1 MISQFFHNINKILLQ
16 LSDMIYSSKMR
27 RQKEMLENEE
37 NKMNTENNESEVKN
51 DSNIENTE
59 SKKTTEEMFEESDFV
74 TPPQESE
81 PERSA
86 SSAQETVTAE
96 TAKAENSSSAAQE
109 TGATESTSDSHIKG
123 TEGASQYRY
132 SYIQNHKKQDQV
144 NGDQHN
150 DHQETS
156 KQKRKHKRS
165 MNLYAKVICCAILF
179 GAISGGMIFGS
190 FMIGKNAVK
199 TTASSTTLETNAAKL
214 STSSGSKN
222 GSSSSSGD
230 TYTVAQIAE
239 QCKSSVVAI
248 TNQSVQEVQ
257 TMFGTMQQQ
266 STGSG
271 SGVII
276 GKNDTEL
283 LIATNNHVVSGAE
296 SLTVCFNDDKDAVF
310 DAKIKGTDADNDL
323 AVIAIKL
330 SDISE
335 DVLNSISVATL
346 GDSTQMEVGDQVV
359 AIGNALGFGQ
369 SVTSGV
375 ISALDREVT
384 IDDTTAT
391 LMQTDAAINPGNS
404 GGALFNMKGEV
415 IGINSAKY
423 ASDQVEGMGFAI
435 PMAKAQGIIENL
447 MNQETRDKLTS
458 DYGFLN
464 ITGQDVSSDVAEM
477 YGIPEGVYVSGTTD
491 GGAAAN
497 AGIQKGDIITKLGN
511 TTITS
516 ISQLKEEL
524 QYYKAGETVEITLQR
539 NTDNKGYQEQTVK
552 VTLDNASEQSN
563 TTSQSDSS
571 QSQSGTQTVPGY
583 GSDGSSNGNSSIE
596 DFFNSMR

>member
-1 MISQFFHNINKILLQ
+1 
-16 LSDMIYSSKMR
+16 
-27 RQKEMLENEE
+27 MLENEE

-51 DSNIENTE
+51 NSNIETTESE
-59 SKKTTEEMFEESDFV
+59 SKKATEEMFEESDFV

-81 PERSA
+81 LEQA
-86 SSAQETVTAE
+86 ATSAQETVAE
-96 TAKAENSSSAAQE
+96 ESVKADNASASAQNQE
-109 TGATESTSDSHIKG
+109 TGATETASENHIKG

-132 SYIQNHKKQDQV
+132 SYIQNHQKQDQV
-144 NGDQHN
+144 NGGSQN
-150 DHQETS
+150 KQQETA
-156 KQKRKHKRS
+156 KQKKKHKRS

-179 GAISGGMIFGS
+179 GAISGGMVLGS

-199 TTASSTTLETNAAKL
+199 TTAASTTLETNAAKL
-214 STSSGSKN
+214 NTSSSSK
-222 GSSSSSGD
+222 SSSSSSSDG
-230 TYTVAQIAE
+230 TYTVAEIAK
-239 QCKSSVVAI
+239 QCESSVVAI

-257 TMFGTMQQQ
+257 TMFGTLQKQ

-310 DAKIKGTDADNDL
+310 DAKIKGTDSDNDL
-323 AVIAIKL
+323 AVIAIQL
-330 SDISE
+330 SDIS
-335 DVLNSISVATL
+335 DNVLNSISIATL

-477 YGIPEGVYVSGTTD
+477 YNIPEGVYVSGTTD

-524 QYYKAGETVEITLQR
+524 QYYKAGETVEMTIQR

-563 TTSQSDSS
+563 TTTNQSDSS

-583 GSDGSSNGNSSIE
+583 GSNGSNSNGSSSIE

>member
-1 MISQFFHNINKILLQ
+1 
-16 LSDMIYSSKMR
+16 
-27 RQKEMLENEE
+27 MLENEE

-132 SYIQNHKKQDQV
+132 SYVQNHKKQDQA

-150 DHQETS
+150 DYQETP

-179 GAISGGMIFGS
+179 GAISGGMVLGS

-199 TTASSTTLETNAAKL
+199 TTPTANLETNAAKL
-214 STSSGSKN
+214 STSSGSKS

-435 PMAKAQGIIENL
+435 PMAKAQSIIENL

-477 YGIPEGVYVSGTTD
+477 YSIPEGVYVSGTTD

-563 TTSQSDSS
+563 TTTNQSNSS
-571 QSQSGTQTVPGY
+571 QSQSGSQTVPGY
-583 GSDGSSNGNSSIE
+583 GSDGSSIE

>member
-1 MISQFFHNINKILLQ
+1 
-16 LSDMIYSSKMR
+16 
-27 RQKEMLENEE
+27 MLENEE

-150 DHQETS
+150 DHQETP

-165 MNLYAKVICCAILF
+165 MNVYAKVICCAILF
-179 GAISGGMIFGS
+179 GAISGGMVLGS

-199 TTASSTTLETNAAKL
+199 TTASSTTLETNAVKL

-539 NTDNKGYQEQTVK
+539 NSDNKGYQEQTVK

-563 TTSQSDSS
+563 TTSQRDSS

>member
-1 MISQFFHNINKILLQ
+1 
-16 LSDMIYSSKMR
+16 
-27 RQKEMLENEE
+27 MLENEE

-109 TGATESTSDSHIKG
+109 TGATESTFDSHIKG

-179 GAISGGMIFGS
+179 GAISGGMVLGS

-477 YGIPEGVYVSGTTD
+477 YGIPEGVNVSGTTD

>member
-1 MISQFFHNINKILLQ
+1 
-16 LSDMIYSSKMR
+16 
-27 RQKEMLENEE
+27 MLENEE

-132 SYIQNHKKQDQV
+132 SYIKNHKKQDQA

-150 DHQETS
+150 DYQETP

-179 GAISGGMIFGS
+179 GAISGGMVLGS

-199 TTASSTTLETNAAKL
+199 TTPTANLETNAAKL
-214 STSSGSKN
+214 STSSGSKS

-330 SDISE
+330 SDISD

-423 ASDQVEGMGFAI
+423 ASDEVEGMGFAI
-435 PMAKAQGIIENL
+435 PMAKAQSIIENL

-477 YGIPEGVYVSGTTD
+477 YSIPEGVYVSGTTD

-563 TTSQSDSS
+563 TTTSQSNSS
-571 QSQSGTQTVPGY
+571 QSQSGSQTVPGY
-583 GSDGSSNGNSSIE
+583 GSDGSSNGSSIE

>member
-1 MISQFFHNINKILLQ
+1 
-16 LSDMIYSSKMR
+16 
-27 RQKEMLENEE
+27 MLENEE

-81 PERSA
+81 AEQSA
-86 SSAQETVTAE
+86 SPAQETVTA
-96 TAKAENSSSAAQE
+96 
-109 TGATESTSDSHIKG
+109 ESTSDSHIKG

-132 SYIQNHKKQDQV
+132 SYIQNHKKQDQA

-150 DHQETS
+150 DYQETP

-179 GAISGGMIFGS
+179 GAISGGMVLGS

-199 TTASSTTLETNAAKL
+199 TTPTANLETNAAKL
-214 STSSGSKN
+214 STSSGSKS

-435 PMAKAQGIIENL
+435 PMAKAQSIIENL

-477 YGIPEGVYVSGTTD
+477 YSIPEGVYVSGTTD

-563 TTSQSDSS
+563 TTTSQSNSS
-571 QSQSGTQTVPGY
+571 QSQSGSQTVPGY
-583 GSDGSSNGNSSIE
+583 GSDGSSNGSSIE

>member
-1 MISQFFHNINKILLQ
+1 
-16 LSDMIYSSKMR
+16 
-27 RQKEMLENEE
+27 MLENEE

-132 SYIQNHKKQDQV
+132 SYIQHHKKQDQV

-179 GAISGGMIFGS
+179 GAISGGMVLGS

-477 YGIPEGVYVSGTTD
+477 YGIPEAVYVSGTTD

-571 QSQSGTQTVPGY
+571 QSQFGTQTVPGY

>member
-1 MISQFFHNINKILLQ
+1 
-16 LSDMIYSSKMR
+16 
-27 RQKEMLENEE
+27 MLENEE

-214 STSSGSKN
+214 GTSTGSKN

>member
-1 MISQFFHNINKILLQ
+1 
-16 LSDMIYSSKMR
+16 
-27 RQKEMLENEE
+27 MLENEE

-179 GAISGGMIFGS
+179 GAISGGMVLGS

-491 GGAAAN
+491 GGAVAN

>member
-1 MISQFFHNINKILLQ
+1 
-16 LSDMIYSSKMR
+16 
-27 RQKEMLENEE
+27 MLENEE

-74 TPPQESE
+74 TPPQDSE
-81 PERSA
+81 AEQA
-86 SSAQETVTAE
+86 AFSAQETVKTE
-96 TAKAENSSSAAQE
+96 DGSSAAQR
-109 TGATESTSDSHIKG
+109 TGTIESASDSHIKG

-132 SYIQNHKKQDQV
+132 SYIQNHKKQNQG
-144 NGDQHN
+144 NSNPQNHY
-150 DHQETS
+150 QETP

-165 MNLYAKVICCAILF
+165 MNVYAKVICCAILF

-199 TTASSTTLETNAAKL
+199 TTASSATLETNAAKL
-214 STSSGSKN
+214 STSSGSKSS
-222 GSSSSSGD
+222 SSSSSGD
-230 TYTVAQIAE
+230 TYTVAEIAE
-239 QCKSSVVAI
+239 QCESSVVAI
-248 TNQSVQEVQ
+248 TNQSIQEVQ

-310 DAKIKGTDADNDL
+310 DAKIKGTDSDNDL

-330 SDISE
+330 SDISD
-335 DVLNSISVATL
+335 DVLNSISIATL
-346 GDSTQMEVGDQVV
+346 GDSTQMQVGDQVV

-423 ASDQVEGMGFAI
+423 ASDEVEGMGFAI

-583 GSDGSSNGNSSIE
+583 GSDGSSNGSSSIE

>member
-1 MISQFFHNINKILLQ
+1 
-16 LSDMIYSSKMR
+16 
-27 RQKEMLENEE
+27 MLENEE

-179 GAISGGMIFGS
+179 GAISGGMVLGS

-571 QSQSGTQTVPGY
+571 QPQSGTQTVPGY

>member
-1 MISQFFHNINKILLQ
+1 
-16 LSDMIYSSKMR
+16 
-27 RQKEMLENEE
+27 MLENEE

-132 SYIQNHKKQDQV
+132 SYIQNHKKQDQA

-150 DHQETS
+150 DYQETP

-179 GAISGGMIFGS
+179 GAISGGMVLGS

-199 TTASSTTLETNAAKL
+199 TTPTANLETNAAKL
-214 STSSGSKN
+214 STSSGSKS

-335 DVLNSISVATL
+335 DVLNSISIATL

-477 YGIPEGVYVSGTTD
+477 YSIPEGVYVSGTTD

-563 TTSQSDSS
+563 TTTSQSNSS
-571 QSQSGTQTVPGY
+571 QSQSGSQTVPGY
-583 GSDGSSNGNSSIE
+583 GSDGSSNGSSIE

>member
-1 MISQFFHNINKILLQ
+1 
-16 LSDMIYSSKMR
+16 
-27 RQKEMLENEE
+27 MLENEE

-51 DSNIENTE
+51 NSNIETTESE
-59 SKKTTEEMFEESDFV
+59 SKKATEEMFEESDFV

-81 PERSA
+81 PEQA
-86 SSAQETVTAE
+86 ATSAQETVAE
-96 TAKAENSSSAAQE
+96 ESVKADDASASAQNQE
-109 TGATESTSDSHIKG
+109 TGATETASENHIKG

-132 SYIQNHKKQDQV
+132 SYIQNHQKQDQV
-144 NGDQHN
+144 NGGSQN
-150 DHQETS
+150 KQQETA
-156 KQKRKHKRS
+156 KQKKKHKRS

-179 GAISGGMIFGS
+179 GAISGGMVLGS

-199 TTASSTTLETNAAKL
+199 TTATTNLETNAAKL
-214 STSSGSKN
+214 STSSGSKSS
-222 GSSSSSGD
+222 SSSSSGD

-330 SDISE
+330 SDISD
-335 DVLNSISVATL
+335 DVLNSISIATL
-346 GDSTQMEVGDQVV
+346 GDSTQMQVGDQVV

-423 ASDQVEGMGFAI
+423 ASDEVEGMGFAI

-477 YGIPEGVYVSGTTD
+477 YNIPEGVYVSGTTD

-497 AGIQKGDIITKLGN
+497 AGIQKGDIITKLGD

-524 QYYKAGETVEITLQR
+524 QYYKAGETVEITIQR
-539 NTDNKGYQEQTVK
+539 NSDSKGYQEQTVK

-563 TTSQSDSS
+563 TTTNQSDSS
-571 QSQSGTQTVPGY
+571 QSQSGTQTIPGY
-583 GSDGSSNGNSSIE
+583 GSDGSSNGSSNGSSSIE

>member
-1 MISQFFHNINKILLQ
+1 
-16 LSDMIYSSKMR
+16 
-27 RQKEMLENEE
+27 MLENEE

-109 TGATESTSDSHIKG
+109 TGATESTFDSHIKG

-179 GAISGGMIFGS
+179 GAISGGMVLGS

-257 TMFGTMQQQ
+257 TMFGMMQQQ

>member
-1 MISQFFHNINKILLQ
+1 
-16 LSDMIYSSKMR
+16 
-27 RQKEMLENEE
+27 MLENEE

-96 TAKAENSSSAAQE
+96 TAETAKAENSSSAAQE

-123 TEGASQYRY
+123 IEGASQYRY

-179 GAISGGMIFGS
+179 GAISGGMVLGS

-497 AGIQKGDIITKLGN
+497 AGIQKGAIITKLGN

-539 NTDNKGYQEQTVK
+539 NSDNKGYQEQTVK

-563 TTSQSDSS
+563 TTSQRDSS

>member
-1 MISQFFHNINKILLQ
+1 
-16 LSDMIYSSKMR
+16 
-27 RQKEMLENEE
+27 MLENEE

-59 SKKTTEEMFEESDFV
+59 SKKTTEEVFEESDFV

-109 TGATESTSDSHIKG
+109 TGATESTFDSHIKG

-179 GAISGGMIFGS
+179 GAISGGMVLGS

>member
-1 MISQFFHNINKILLQ
+1 
-16 LSDMIYSSKMR
+16 
-27 RQKEMLENEE
+27 MLENEE
-37 NKMNTENNESEVKN
+37 NKMNTESNESEVKN
-51 DSNIENTE
+51 ESNIENVENMTE
-59 SKKTTEEMFEESDFV
+59 ENAENKATEEMFEESDFV

-81 PERSA
+81 SEQNVEAASESGAEQPKAVNAGTAESA
-86 SSAQETVTAE
+86 SD
-96 TAKAENSSSAAQE
+96 N
-109 TGATESTSDSHIKG
+109 HIKG
-123 TEGASQYRY
+123 TESASQYRY
-132 SYIQNHKKQDQV
+132 SYIKNHQSQEQAGSAHR
-144 NGDQHN
+144 NN
-150 DHQETS
+150 YQETPQ
-156 KQKRKHKRS
+156 QKKKHKRS
-165 MNLYAKVICCAILF
+165 MNVYAKVICCAILF
-179 GAISGGMIFGS
+179 GAISGGMVLGS

-199 TTASSTTLETNAAKL
+199 TTATTNLETNAAKL
-214 STSSGSKN
+214 STSTDSKKSD
-222 GSSSSSGD
+222 SSSSTDGA
-230 TYTVAQIAE
+230 YTVAEIAT

-335 DVLNSISVATL
+335 DVLNSISIATL

-369 SVTSGV
+369 SVTTGI
-375 ISALDREVT
+375 ISAVDREVT

-435 PMAKAQGIIENL
+435 PMAKAQSIIENL

-458 DYGFLN
+458 NYGFLN
-464 ITGQDVSSDVAEM
+464 ITGQDVSSEEAEK
-477 YGIPEGVYVSGTTD
+477 YNVPEGVYVSGTTD

-497 AGIQKGDIITKLGN
+497 AGIQRGDIITKLGN
-511 TTITS
+511 TTITT

-524 QYYKAGETVEITLQR
+524 QYYKAGETVEVTIQR
-539 NTDNKGYQEQTVK
+539 SSDGKGYQEQTLK
-552 VTLDNASEQSN
+552 VTLDNASQQQTN
-563 TTSQSDSS
+563 TTNQNNGG
-571 QSQSGTQTVPGY
+571 QSGSNGQYSIPGY
-583 GSDGSSNGNSSIE
+583 GNNGGSNSLEQFFGYGN
-596 DFFNSMR
+596 

>member
-1 MISQFFHNINKILLQ
+1 
-16 LSDMIYSSKMR
+16 
-27 RQKEMLENEE
+27 MLENEE

-109 TGATESTSDSHIKG
+109 TGATESTFDSHIKG

-179 GAISGGMIFGS
+179 GAISGGMVLGS

-516 ISQLKEEL
+516 TSQLKEEL

>member
-1 MISQFFHNINKILLQ
+1 
-16 LSDMIYSSKMR
+16 
-27 RQKEMLENEE
+27 MLENEE

-51 DSNIENTE
+51 DSNTENTE

-583 GSDGSSNGNSSIE
+583 GSDGSSNGSSNGNSSIE

>member
-1 MISQFFHNINKILLQ
+1 
-16 LSDMIYSSKMR
+16 
-27 RQKEMLENEE
+27 MLENEE
-37 NKMNTENNESEVKN
+37 NKMNTENNESEVKK
-51 DSNIENTE
+51 DSNIENAE

-74 TPPQESE
+74 TPPQES
-81 PERSA
+81 A
-86 SSAQETVTAE
+86 
-96 TAKAENSSSAAQE
+96 
-109 TGATESTSDSHIKG
+109 SDSHIKG

-132 SYIQNHKKQDQV
+132 SYIQNHQKQDQA

-150 DHQETS
+150 DYQETP

-179 GAISGGMIFGS
+179 GAISGGMVLGS

-539 NTDNKGYQEQTVK
+539 NTDSKGYQEQTVK

-563 TTSQSDSS
+563 TTTNQSDSS
-571 QSQSGTQTVPGY
+571 QSQSGTQSVPGY
-583 GSDGSSNGNSSIE
+583 GSNGSNGSIE

>member
-1 MISQFFHNINKILLQ
+1 
-16 LSDMIYSSKMR
+16 
-27 RQKEMLENEE
+27 MLENEE
-37 NKMNTENNESEVKN
+37 KKFNEENHESEVKN
-51 DSNIENTE
+51 ESNIETVENEVE
-59 SKKTTEEMFEESDFV
+59 SEKATEEMFEESDFV

-81 PERSA
+81 PEQTEPAKETKAAAQTDAAGQAAESQQKQSAQA
-86 SSAQETVTAE
+86 SSD
-96 TAKAENSSSAAQE
+96 N
-109 TGATESTSDSHIKG
+109 HIKG

-132 SYIQNHKKQDQV
+132 SYIQNHQKQEHV
-144 NGDQHN
+144 GGDQHKFE
-150 DHQETS
+150 ETP
-156 KQKRKHKRS
+156 KQKKKHKHS
-165 MNLYAKVICCAILF
+165 MNVYAKVICCAILF
-179 GAISGGMIFGS
+179 GAISGGMILGS
-190 FMIGKNAVK
+190 FMIGKNSVK
-199 TTASSTTLETNAAKL
+199 TAAVTNIETNADKL
-214 STSSGSKN
+214 STNSSTKSTK
-222 GSSSSSGD
+222 SSSSSDG
-230 TYTVAQIAE
+230 TYTVAEIAK
-239 QCKSSVVAI
+239 QCESSVVAI

-276 GKNDTEL
+276 GKNDSEL
-283 LIATNNHVVSGAE
+283 LIATNNHVVANSE
-296 SLTVCFNDDKDAVF
+296 SLSVCFNDNKDAVF

-323 AVIAIKL
+323 AVVAIKL

-335 DVLNSISVATL
+335 DVLNSISIATL

-423 ASDQVEGMGFAI
+423 ASSEVEGMGFAI
-435 PMAKAQGIIENL
+435 PMAKAQSIIENL

-477 YGIPEGVYVSGTTD
+477 YNIPEGVYVSGTTD

-524 QYYKAGETVEITLQR
+524 QYYKAGETVDITIQR
-539 NTDNKGYQEQTVK
+539 NSDNGYKEQTLK
-552 VTLDNASEQSN
+552 VTLDNASEQQN
-563 TTSQSDSS
+563 TTTTNQNS
-571 QSQSGTQTVPGY
+571 QSQSGTQSIPGY
-583 GSDGSSNGNSSIE
+583 GDNGSSNGNSSIE
-596 DFFNSMR
+596 QFFNSMK

>member
-1 MISQFFHNINKILLQ
+1 
-16 LSDMIYSSKMR
+16 
-27 RQKEMLENEE
+27 MLENEE

-179 GAISGGMIFGS
+179 GAISGGMVLGS

-276 GKNDTEL
+276 GRNDTEL

>member
-1 MISQFFHNINKILLQ
+1 
-16 LSDMIYSSKMR
+16 
-27 RQKEMLENEE
+27 MLENEE
-37 NKMNTENNESEVKN
+37 NKMNIENNESEVKN

-109 TGATESTSDSHIKG
+109 TGATESTFDSHIKG

-132 SYIQNHKKQDQV
+132 SYIKNHKKQDQA

-150 DHQETS
+150 DYQETP

-179 GAISGGMIFGS
+179 GAISGGMVLGS

-199 TTASSTTLETNAAKL
+199 TTPTANLETNAAKL
-214 STSSGSKN
+214 STSSGSKS

-330 SDISE
+330 SDISD

-423 ASDQVEGMGFAI
+423 ASDEVEGMGFAI
-435 PMAKAQGIIENL
+435 PMAKAQSIIENL

-477 YGIPEGVYVSGTTD
+477 YSIPEGVYVSGTTD

-563 TTSQSDSS
+563 TTTSQSNSS
-571 QSQSGTQTVPGY
+571 QSQSGSQTVPGY
-583 GSDGSSNGNSSIE
+583 GSDGSSNGSSIE

>member
-1 MISQFFHNINKILLQ
+1 
-16 LSDMIYSSKMR
+16 
-27 RQKEMLENEE
+27 MLENEE

-81 PERSA
+81 AEPSG
-86 SSAQETVTAE
+86 SPAQETVTA
-96 TAKAENSSSAAQE
+96 
-109 TGATESTSDSHIKG
+109 ESTSDSHIKG

-150 DHQETS
+150 DHQETP

-179 GAISGGMIFGS
+179 GAISGGMVLGS

-199 TTASSTTLETNAAKL
+199 TIPTANLETNAAKL
-214 STSSGSKN
+214 STSSGSKS

-435 PMAKAQGIIENL
+435 PMAKAQSIIENL

-477 YGIPEGVYVSGTTD
+477 YSIPEGVYVSRTTD

-563 TTSQSDSS
+563 TTTSQSNSS
-571 QSQSGTQTVPGY
+571 QSQSGSQTVPGY
-583 GSDGSSNGNSSIE
+583 GSDGSSNGSSIE

>member
-1 MISQFFHNINKILLQ
+1 
-16 LSDMIYSSKMR
+16 
-27 RQKEMLENEE
+27 MLENEE

-109 TGATESTSDSHIKG
+109 TGATESTFDSHIKG

-179 GAISGGMIFGS
+179 GAISGGMVLGS

-563 TTSQSDSS
+563 TTSQSGSS

>member
-1 MISQFFHNINKILLQ
+1 
-16 LSDMIYSSKMR
+16 
-27 RQKEMLENEE
+27 MLENEE

-179 GAISGGMIFGS
+179 GAISGGMVLGS

-583 GSDGSSNGNSSIE
+583 GSDGSNNGNSSIE

>member
-1 MISQFFHNINKILLQ
+1 
-16 LSDMIYSSKMR
+16 
-27 RQKEMLENEE
+27 
-37 NKMNTENNESEVKN
+37 
-51 DSNIENTE
+51 
-59 SKKTTEEMFEESDFV
+59 MFEESDFV

-583 GSDGSSNGNSSIE
+583 GSDGSSNGSSNGNSSIE

>member
-1 MISQFFHNINKILLQ
+1 
-16 LSDMIYSSKMR
+16 
-27 RQKEMLENEE
+27 MLENEE

-51 DSNIENTE
+51 ESNIENVKNTTE
-59 SKKTTEEMFEESDFV
+59 EAAENKATEEMFEESDFV
-74 TPPQESE
+74 TPPQDGE
-81 PERSA
+81 PEQKAVAASQSA
-86 SSAQETVTAE
+86 AEQPKTVNAETEVPKAENAETAQG
-96 TAKAENSSSAAQE
+96 TAKAES
-109 TGATESTSDSHIKG
+109 TESASDNHIKG

-132 SYIQNHKKQDQV
+132 SYIQNHQKQEHV
-144 NGDQHN
+144 NDSQHN
-150 DHQETS
+150 NHQETPQ
-156 KQKRKHKRS
+156 QKRRHKRS
-165 MNLYAKVICCAILF
+165 MNVYAKVICCAILF
-179 GAISGGMIFGS
+179 GVISGGMVLGS

-199 TTASSTTLETNAAKL
+199 TTASTNVETNAAKL
-214 STSSGSKN
+214 STSSSSK
-222 GSSSSSGD
+222 SSSSSSSSDG
-230 TYTVAQIAE
+230 TYTVSEIAA

-257 TMFGTMQQQ
+257 TMFGTLQQQ

-310 DAKIKGTDADNDL
+310 DAKIKGTDSDNDL
-323 AVIAIKL
+323 AVIAIQL

-335 DVLNSISVATL
+335 DVLNSISIATL

-423 ASDQVEGMGFAI
+423 ASDEVEGMGFAI
-435 PMAKAQGIIENL
+435 PMATAQSIIEDL

-464 ITGQDVSSDVAEM
+464 ITGQDVSSDEAEK
-477 YGIPEGVYVSGTTD
+477 YNVPEGVYVSGTTD

-497 AGIQKGDIITKLGN
+497 AGIQRGDIITKLDN

-516 ISQLKEEL
+516 ISQLKEQL
-524 QYYKAGETVEITLQR
+524 QYYKAGETVEITIQR
-539 NTDNKGYQEQTVK
+539 NSNGKGYEEKTLK
-552 VTLDNASEQSN
+552 VTLDNASEQQS
-563 TTSQSDSS
+563 TTTNQNS
-571 QSQSGTQTVPGY
+571 SQSGTQSIPGY
-583 GSDGSSNGNSSIE
+583 GDSNSNSSNGNGNSSIE
-596 DFFNSMR
+596 EFFNSMK

>member
-1 MISQFFHNINKILLQ
+1 
-16 LSDMIYSSKMR
+16 
-27 RQKEMLENEE
+27 MLENEE

-51 DSNIENTE
+51 NSNIETTESE
-59 SKKTTEEMFEESDFV
+59 SKKATEEMFEESDFV

-81 PERSA
+81 LEQA
-86 SSAQETVTAE
+86 ATSAQETVAE
-96 TAKAENSSSAAQE
+96 ESVKADDASASAQNQE
-109 TGATESTSDSHIKG
+109 TGATETASENHIKG

-132 SYIQNHKKQDQV
+132 SYIQNHQKQDQV
-144 NGDQHN
+144 TGGSQNKQ
-150 DHQETS
+150 QETA
-156 KQKRKHKRS
+156 KQKKKHKRS

-179 GAISGGMIFGS
+179 GAISGGMVLGS

-199 TTASSTTLETNAAKL
+199 TTAASTTLETNAAKL
-214 STSSGSKN
+214 STSSSSK
-222 GSSSSSGD
+222 SSSSSSSDG
-230 TYTVAQIAE
+230 TYTVSEIAA

-310 DAKIKGTDADNDL
+310 DAKIKGTDSDNDL
-323 AVIAIKL
+323 AVIAIQL
-330 SDISE
+330 SDISD
-335 DVLNSISVATL
+335 DVLNSISIATL

-423 ASDQVEGMGFAI
+423 ASDEVEGMGFAI

-458 DYGFLN
+458 DYGYLN

-477 YGIPEGVYVSGTTD
+477 YNIPEGVYVSGTTD

-497 AGIQKGDIITKLGN
+497 AGIQKGDIITKLGD

-524 QYYKAGETVEITLQR
+524 QYYKAGETVEITIQR
-539 NTDNKGYQEQTVK
+539 NSDSKGYQEQTVK

-563 TTSQSDSS
+563 TTTNQSDSS

-583 GSDGSSNGNSSIE
+583 GSNGSNSNGSSSIE

>member
-1 MISQFFHNINKILLQ
+1 
-16 LSDMIYSSKMR
+16 
-27 RQKEMLENEE
+27 MLENEE

-81 PERSA
+81 AEPSG
-86 SSAQETVTAE
+86 SPAQETVTA
-96 TAKAENSSSAAQE
+96 
-109 TGATESTSDSHIKG
+109 ESTSDSHIKG

-150 DHQETS
+150 DHQETP

-179 GAISGGMIFGS
+179 GAISGGMVLGS

-199 TTASSTTLETNAAKL
+199 TTATTNLETNAAKL
-214 STSSGSKN
+214 STSSGSKS

-335 DVLNSISVATL
+335 DVLNSISIATL

-477 YGIPEGVYVSGTTD
+477 YSIPEGVYVSGTTD

-563 TTSQSDSS
+563 TTTSQSNSS
-571 QSQSGTQTVPGY
+571 QSQSGSQTVPGY
-583 GSDGSSNGNSSIE
+583 GSDGSSNGSSIE

>member
-1 MISQFFHNINKILLQ
+1 
-16 LSDMIYSSKMR
+16 
-27 RQKEMLENEE
+27 MLENEE

-179 GAISGGMIFGS
+179 GAISGGMVLGS

-552 VTLDNASEQSN
+552 VTLDNASEQSK